1 MTIYVGLVNKTTHK
15 TTLATNISKSV
26 MNIGT
31 GDKPLVQINDSVV
44 PGLGGRKAQAAT
56 LVIQAQ
62 ADTDYL
68 LTDEG
73 TGQLPDSI
81 NVSRAGSDLWIY
93 TDPDKDEP
101 DIIIK
106 DYYLYKGDILAETTN
121 GGAVIYQA
129 ESGLSADSLSSSS
142 TVTLTQA
149 EAAGDNFSWES
160 GIPEVDAGWLLLGAL
175 GVGGGIALAR
185 NRGGS
190 SGGSGNSD
198 SDDNAGKAPDAP
210 KVDYNNARG
219 LTGTGTAGSTIIVL
233 DSRGK
238 QVATTKVD
246 KDGNWAING
255 ANPLKEGEAGKIYA
269 KGENGTESAHQDI
282 TGGKQSLP
290 DVPVITQNDEF
301 TMTGTVEKG
310 CSVRVIVNYA
320 GKPVTINAT
329 VKPDGTWFIKDP
341 LPDGALV
348 EVIARDPAGN
358 DSASVSIRVGDNA
371 LPLGPSVQENG
382 ESLSGIGPENS
393 KIIIMDANGKL
404 IASTMSDATGKWHF
418 ASNPF
423 AKGESGTI
431 HVINNAGR
439 ESAKQILTGHGDA
452 ALPSPVIDTNNSKG
466 LSGKATPGSTI
477 TLKDAQ
483 GEVIG
488 TTKTNEKGEWKFD
501 KNPLGDGQKGTITAS
516 EEGSANSKS
525 TEFDSGDHTPPENPV
540 ITENNSTHLSGT
552 GEPGTGIIFKDDNK
566 KIIGKARVDEDGNW
580 KIEPNP
586 FTENSKGT
594 MVGKDPAGNVTG
606 DIAVESGARLPPSS
620 PEIKE
625 NSVLKLSGTGD
636 ADSYIL
642 IRDKK
647 GNLLQKVEVK
657 ADGTWVAEPNPFKSG
672 ETGTLSSTDKQGNEG
687 AKMTVTGGH
696 TPSKGAVLSLEADT
710 GISDHDNITA
720 NGKIIVK
727 EMTDAKRWE
736 YSADGG
742 KTWSKGSQ
750 TTFTLKDGTYDAH
763 QVQVRYF
770 DDNGNASQVS
780 KFDKVIIDTVAP
792 SAPGQTLNSGKII
805 LTGLEKDAGWEYS
818 VDGGKS
824 WLKGQGDNFALA
836 HGDYARGTIQVRQ
849 TDAAGNTSK
858 IAGNSDDITISGKA
872 VALADD
878 STVQD
883 FHLSAEPDGLIGKA
897 LLISEQNQTES
908 RQDDAPPA
916 DAVSLSFAEL
926 LTAGMSHNDISSLL
940 IQQTT
945 LSAGH
950 AEQPDDDNSAAHK
963 PYLLQIESLSVPM
976 DTETL
981 LTEHL
986 PLY

>member
-1 MTIYVGLVNKTTHK
+1 MSISVGLVNKTTHK

-68 LTDEG
+68 LTDAG

-149 EAAGDNFSWES
+149 EVAGDNFSWES

-175 GVGGGIALAR
+175 GVGGGIALAH
-185 NRGGS
+185 NSG
-190 SGGSGNSD
+190 GGSGKSG
-198 SDDNAGKAPDAP
+198 DDNNSGKAPDAP
-210 KVDYNNARG
+210 KVDYNNGRG
-219 LTGTGTAGSTIIVL
+219 LTGTGTAGSTVIVL

-269 KGENGTESAHQDI
+269 KGDNGTESAHQDI

-301 TMTGTVEKG
+301 TMTGTVGKG

-320 GKPVTINAT
+320 GKPVAINAT

-348 EVIARDPAGN
+348 DVIARDPAGN
-358 DSASVSIRVGDNA
+358 DSTPVSIRVGDNA

-431 HVINNAGR
+431 HVINGAGR
-439 ESAKQILTGHGDA
+439 ESAKQTLTGQGDA

-483 GEVIG
+483 GDVIG

-516 EEGSANSKS
+516 EDGSANSKS
-525 TEFDSGDHTPPENPV
+525 TEFDSGDHTPPKNPV

-586 FTENSKGT
+586 FSENSKGT
-594 MVGKDPAGNVTG
+594 MLGKDPAGNVTG
-606 DIAVESGARLPPSS
+606 DIAVESGVKLPPTS

-625 NSVLKLSGTGD
+625 NSALKLSGTGD

-642 IRDKK
+642 IKDKK

-657 ADGTWVAEPNPFKSG
+657 ADGTWIAEPNPFKSG

-710 GISDHDNITA
+710 GVSDHDNITA

-750 TTFTLKDGTYDAH
+750 TTFTLKDGTYDPH

-792 SAPGQTLNSGKII
+792 SAPGQTLNGGKII
-805 LTGLEKDAGWEYS
+805 LTGLEKEAGWEYS

-824 WLKGQGDNFALA
+824 WLKGQGDNFTLT
-836 HGDYARGTIQVRQ
+836 HGDYERGTIQVRQ

-872 VALADD
+872 AALADD
-878 STVQD
+878 STVHD
-883 FHLSAEPDGLIGKA
+883 FQSLSSTEGLIGKV
-897 LLISEQNQTES
+897 LLMSDKQQQETNGQNDMTE
-908 RQDDAPPA
+908 
-916 DAVSLSFAEL
+916 
-926 LTAGMSHNDISSLL
+926 DIQL
-940 IQQTT
+940 
-945 LSAGH
+945 
-950 AEQPDDDNSAAHK
+950 
-963 PYLLQIESLSVPM
+963 LSVPELLNAGIQGN
-976 DTETL
+976 DINTL
-981 LTEHL
+981 LASFSDDQQKEHQQETDISHDNGVLSYALYTEAM
-986 PLY
+986 PLSVDITDIQQLQLY